1 MKATKETLSPTR
13 VKLTVEVPFDELK
26 PSLDATYRKL
36 ARQVRVS
43 GFRPGK
49 VPPRILDQRL
59 GRGVILDEAVQE
71 ALPQLYSEAVQ
82 AEEVDVLSRP
92 EVDITEFADG
102 GQLVFTAEVDVRP
115 EVVLPEFSDLQVT
128 VDAVEVTDEQVEE
141 QLGAL
146 RDRFAQ
152 LQPVERAVQTGDF
165 VSLDLSAQAD
175 GKPIE
180 GAEATGLSYE
190 VGSGN
195 LIEGLDDAIVGA
207 ADGESRTFTTALLAG
222 EQAGEQAEVTATVRG
237 VKEKELP
244 ALDDDFATTS
254 SEFDTLDELR
264 ADVRSRLEQSRR
276 TEQVGQAREKLL
288 ESLLERVEVPVPA
301 SLLEGEIE
309 AREHRLSHELENI
322 GTDRATY
329 LETLGQSAEEFD
341 AEVRETAGKAIRS
354 QFILD
359 AVIDAESIG
368 IDQGELMEQVIMRA
382 QRSGLQPD
390 VYAQQ
395 LAQGEGLQALMADV
409 LRTKAL
415 FLLLENAKVVDGEGT
430 PVELVLPARPAPDD
444 DEADDDHAGHDHA
457 GHDHA
462 GHDHAGH
469 DHGDHDHE
477 GGAEDDDAEDE
488 VAAEPA
494 QAATAASEGVDRDI

>member
-49 VPPRILDQRL
+49 VPSRILDQRL

-195 LIEGLDDAIVGA
+195 LIEGLDEAIIGA
-207 ADGESRTFTTALLAG
+207 ADGESHTFTTALL
-222 EQAGEQAEVTATVRG
+222 AGEQAEVTATVRG

-244 ALDDDFATTS
+244 ALDDDFATTA

-264 ADVRSRLEQSRR
+264 ADVRSWLEQSRR

-341 AEVRETAGKAIRS
+341 AEVRETADKAIRS
-354 QFILD
+354 QLILD

-395 LAQGEGLQALMADV
+395 LAQGEGLPALMADV

-430 PVELVLPARPAPDD
+430 AVELVLPARPAPDD
-444 DEADDDHAGHDHA
+444 DEADDEHAGHDHA
-457 GHDHA
+457 GHD
-462 GHDHAGH
+462 
-469 DHGDHDHE
+469 
-477 GGAEDDDAEDE
+477 AEAEA
-488 VAAEPA
+488 AAEPA
-494 QAATAASEGVDRDI
+494 QAATATSEGVDRDI

>member
-195 LIEGLDDAIVGA
+195 LIEGLDEAIIGA
-207 ADGESRTFTTALLAG
+207 ADGESHTFTTALLAG
-222 EQAGEQAEVTATVRG
+222 EQVGEQAEVTATVRGVEQVGEQAEVTATVRG

-244 ALDDDFATTS
+244 ALDDDFATTA

-309 AREHRLSHELENI
+309 AREHQLSHKLENI
-322 GTDRATY
+322 DTDRATY

-341 AEVRETAGKAIRS
+341 AEVRETADKAIRS

-368 IDQGELMEQVIMRA
+368 IDQGELLEQVIMRA

-430 PVELVLPARPAPDD
+430 AVELVLPARPAPDD
-444 DEADDDHAGHDHA
+444 DEADDEHAGHDHA
-457 GHDHA
+457 
-462 GHDHAGH
+462 
-469 DHGDHDHE
+469 
-477 GGAEDDDAEDE
+477 DAD
-488 VAAEPA
+488 AEPA
-494 QAATAASEGVDRDI
+494 QAATATSEGVDRDI

>member
-195 LIEGLDDAIVGA
+195 LIEGLDEAIIGA
-207 ADGESRTFTTALLAG
+207 ADGESHTFTTALLAG
-222 EQAGEQAEVTATVRG
+222 EQVGEQAEVTATVRGVEQVGEQAEVTATVRG

-244 ALDDDFATTS
+244 ALDDDFATTA

-309 AREHRLSHELENI
+309 AREHQLSHKLENI
-322 GTDRATY
+322 DTDRATY

-341 AEVRETAGKAIRS
+341 AEVRETADKAIRS

-368 IDQGELMEQVIMRA
+368 IDQGELLEQVIMRA

-415 FLLLENAKVVDGEGT
+415 FLLLENAKVVNGEGT
-430 PVELVLPARPAPDD
+430 AVELVLPARPAPDD
-444 DEADDDHAGHDHA
+444 DEADDEHAGHDHA
-457 GHDHA
+457 
-462 GHDHAGH
+462 
-469 DHGDHDHE
+469 
-477 GGAEDDDAEDE
+477 DAD
-488 VAAEPA
+488 AEPA
-494 QAATAASEGVDRDI
+494 QAATATSEGVDRDI

>member
-26 PSLDATYRKL
+26 PSLEATYRKL

-115 EVVLPEFSDLQVT
+115 EVTLPEFSELEIT

-146 RDRFAQ
+146 RDRFAV
-152 LQPVERAVQTGDF
+152 LTPVERAVQAGDY
-165 VSLDLSAQAD
+165 VSLDLSAEAD
-175 GKPIE
+175 GTPID

-195 LIEGLDDAIVGA
+195 LVEGLDDAIIGA
-207 ADGESRTFTTALLAG
+207 TDGETRTFTTELLSG
-222 EQAGEQAEVTATVRG
+222 EQAGQPAQVTATVRG

-244 ALDDDFATTS
+244 ALDDDFATTA

-264 ADVRSRLEQSRR
+264 ADIRTRLEQSRR

-288 ESLLERVEVPVPA
+288 ESLLERVEVPVPG
-301 SLLEGEIE
+301 SLLAGEIE
-309 AREHRLSHELENI
+309 AREHRLSRELEYI
-322 GTDRATY
+322 GTDRPSY
-329 LETLGQSAEEFD
+329 LETLGQTEEEFD
-341 AEVRETAGKAIRS
+341 AEVRESAGKAIRS

-368 IDQGELMEQVIMRA
+368 IDQGELMEQLILRA
-382 QRSGLQPD
+382 QRSGVQPD

-395 LAQGEGLQALMADV
+395 LAQGEGLTALMADV

-415 FLLLENAKVVDGEGT
+415 FLLLENAKVVDGAGT
-430 PVELVLPARPAPDD
+430 PVELALPARSQPDTD
-444 DEADDDHAGHDHA
+444 ADA
-457 GHDHA
+457 
-462 GHDHAGH
+462 
-469 DHGDHDHE
+469 DHDR
-477 GGAEDDDAEDE
+477 DVT
-488 VAAEPA
+488 VAAEAVAPGDGD
-494 QAATAASEGVDRDI
+494 ATVEPVEPVEAETDGNG

>member
-115 EVVLPEFSDLQVT
+115 EVALPEFADLSVT

-195 LIEGLDDAIVGA
+195 LVEGLDEAIVGA
-207 ADGESRTFTTALLAG
+207 ADGDSRTFTTELLAG
-222 EQAGEQAEVTATVRG
+222 DQAGQQAEVTATVRG

-244 ALDDDFATTS
+244 ALDDDFATTA
-254 SEFDTLDELR
+254 SEFDTLDDLR
-264 ADVRSRLEQSRR
+264 ADVRTRLEQSRR

-288 ESLLERVEVPVPA
+288 ESLLERVEVPVPD
-301 SLLEGEIE
+301 SLLAGEIE

-322 GTDRATY
+322 GTDRASY

-368 IDQGELMEQVIMRA
+368 IDQGELMEQVIYRA

-415 FLLLENAKVVDGEGT
+415 FLLLENAKVVDGEGN
-430 PVELVLPARPAPDD
+430 PVELALPARPEPDADED
-444 DEADDDHAGHDHA
+444 DHEGHDHEGHDHEGHDHTGDDHAG
-457 GHDHA
+457 
-462 GHDHAGH
+462 
-469 DHGDHDHE
+469 
-477 GGAEDDDAEDE
+477 DE
-488 VAAEPA
+488 AAAEPA
-494 QAATAASEGVDRDI
+494 EAPTATAAGDSGDRDI

>member
-36 ARQVRVS
+36 ARQVKVS

-115 EVVLPEFSDLQVT
+115 ELTLPEFADLSVT
-128 VDAVEVTDEQVEE
+128 VDSIEVTDEQVEE

-152 LQPVERAVQTGDF
+152 LTPVERPVQTGDF
-165 VSLDLSAQAD
+165 VSLDLSAEAD
-175 GKPIE
+175 GEPVE

-195 LIEGLDDAIVGA
+195 LVEGLDEAIIGA
-207 ADGESRTFTTALLAG
+207 ADGEARTFTTELLG
-222 EQAGEQAEVTATVRG
+222 GDQAGKPAQVTATVRG

-244 ALDDDFATTS
+244 DLDDDFATTA

-264 ADVRSRLEQSRR
+264 ADVRARLEQSRR

-288 ESLLERVEVPVPA
+288 ESLLERVEVPVPD
-301 SLLEGEIE
+301 SLLTGEIE
-309 AREHRLSHELENI
+309 AREHRLIHELEHI
-322 GTDRATY
+322 GTDRASY

-341 AEVRETAGKAIRS
+341 AEVRETAGKAIRT

-415 FLLLENAKVVDGEGT
+415 FLLLENAKVVDGEGND
-430 PVELVLPARPAPDD
+430 VQLALPARPAPEDED
-444 DEADDDHAGHDHA
+444 EDEA
-457 GHDHA
+457 
-462 GHDHAGH
+462 
-469 DHGDHDHE
+469 E
-477 GGAEDDDAEDE
+477 VAEDE
-488 VAAEPA
+488 SVRAEVAEGEAAADEEPADATEAAE
-494 QAATAASEGVDRDI
+494 AADTTTGGAGDRDV

>member
-49 VPPRILDQRL
+49 VPSRILDQRL

-195 LIEGLDDAIVGA
+195 LIEGLDEAIIGA
-207 ADGESRTFTTALLAG
+207 ADGESHTFTTALL
-222 EQAGEQAEVTATVRG
+222 AGEQAEVTATVRG

-244 ALDDDFATTS
+244 ALDDDFATTA

-264 ADVRSRLEQSRR
+264 ADVRSWLEQSRR

-341 AEVRETAGKAIRS
+341 AEVRETADKAIRS
-354 QFILD
+354 QLILD

-430 PVELVLPARPAPDD
+430 AVELVLPARPAPDD
-444 DEADDDHAGHDHA
+444 DEADDEHAGHDHA
-457 GHDHA
+457 GHD
-462 GHDHAGH
+462 
-469 DHGDHDHE
+469 
-477 GGAEDDDAEDE
+477 AEAEA
-488 VAAEPA
+488 AAEPA
-494 QAATAASEGVDRDI
+494 QAATATSEGVDRDI